1 MPGKTLV
8 VLGSGPG
15 IGLAVATTF
24 SVRGFT
30 HVALVSRD
38 GERLQCEWDAVLEA
52 VRERGYVCQ
61 VKTWTCDLGDFERL
75 GTTLREIEGF
85 GRGGVECVFFNAAR
99 VAGRPVLEE
108 GTEEMER
115 DFRLTNLALYEVAK
129 WALPLLQK
137 APSDHSPSFF
147 VTSTSKLWKEPVPD
161 LVSLS
166 MVKSA
171 QRALVLSLHH
181 RFGKDVHVA
190 LVSVGGVVSPEK
202 RLSPEN
208 IAQSVW
214 ELYKQKRGGW
224 EREVVCP
231 DDGEE

>member
-1 MPGKTLV
+1 MPGKTLI

-15 IGLAVATTF
+15 IGLAVAKTF

-30 HVALVSRD
+30 HVALVSRNE
-38 GERLQCEWDAVLEA
+38 ERLKGEWDEVLEA

-61 VKTWTCDLGDFERL
+61 VKTWTCDLVDFEQLRK
-75 GTTLREIEGF
+75 TLKEIEGF
-85 GRGGVECVFFNAAR
+85 GGVECVFFNAAR
-99 VAGRPVLEE
+99 VAGRPPLEE
-108 GTEEMER
+108 GTEQMER
-115 DFRLTNLALYEVAK
+115 DFRLTNLALYETAK
-129 WALPLLQK
+129 WALPLLK
-137 APSDHSPSFF
+137 NAPSDHSPSFF
-147 VTSTSKLWKEPVPD
+147 VTSTSQLWKEPVYD

-181 RFGKDVHVA
+181 KFGKDVHVA

-202 RLSPEN
+202 NLSPEN

-214 ELYKQKRGGW
+214 ELYKQERGKW